1 MANQF
6 YVTCCDE
13 NDNDVGF
20 VTEDK
25 KVTENESKIKYFDS
39 EEEAEDFAKQMY
51 DVYKEEN
58 EKYNF
63 GYEFYVDEE

>member
-6 YVTCCDE
+6 YVICCDE